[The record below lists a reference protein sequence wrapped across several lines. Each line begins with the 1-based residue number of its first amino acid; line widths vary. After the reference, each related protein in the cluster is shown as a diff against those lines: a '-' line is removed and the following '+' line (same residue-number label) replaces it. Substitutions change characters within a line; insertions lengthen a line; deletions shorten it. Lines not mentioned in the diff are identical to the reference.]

1 MGQKINPISFRTGI
15 YLDWESRWYAGKK
28 DFARLLKEDRQ
39 IRTFVR
45 KEFHG
50 AGIPKIEIERKADA
64 LRVIVHT
71 AKPGVLIG
79 RKGVKAEDLK
89 KQIEDVTGRRVSLDI
104 MEIAKPE
111 LDATL
116 VAQGVSEQL
125 VKRAAYRRTLKR
137 AIMQTM
143 ERGALG
149 VKIVIAGRLGGSEIA
164 RVEKQS
170 QGSIPLSTLKA
181 DISYGTAT
189 AHTTYGAIGVKCWV
203 YRGTLASAL
212 PKLASEGTA

>member
-1 MGQKINPISFRTGI
+1 VGQKINPVSFRTGI
-15 YLDWESRWYAGKK
+15 YLDWESRWYAGRK
-28 DFARLLKEDRQ
+28 DFARLLKEDRA
-39 IRTFVR
+39 IRDFVR
-45 KEFHG
+45 KEFYG
-50 AGIPKIEIERKADA
+50 AGIPRIEIERKSDA

-89 KQIEDVTGRRVSLDI
+89 KQIEQVTGRRVGLDI
-104 MEIAKPE
+104 LEIAKPE

-116 VAQGVSEQL
+116 VAQGVAEQL

-137 AIMQTM
+137 AITQTM

-149 VKIVIAGRLGGSEIA
+149 VKIVISGRLGGSEIA
-164 RVEKQS
+164 RVEKQW

-181 DISYGTAT
+181 DVSYGTAT
-189 AHTTYGAIGVKCWV
+189 AKTTYGAIGVKCWV
-203 YRGTLASAL
+203 YRGTLAAAQ
-212 PKLASEGTA
+212 PKVAVQEGV

>member
-1 MGQKINPISFRTGI
+1 VGQKINPVSFRTGI
-15 YLDWESRWYAGKK
+15 YLDWESRWYANKK
-28 DFARLLKEDRQ
+28 DFARLLKEDRL
-39 IRTFVR
+39 IRSFVR
-45 KEFHG
+45 KEFAG

-89 KQIEDVTGRRVSLDI
+89 KQIEQVTGRRVGLDI
-104 MEIAKPE
+104 LEVAKPE

-116 VAQGVSEQL
+116 VAQGVAEQL

-137 AIMQTM
+137 AIGQTL

-149 VKIVIAGRLGGSEIA
+149 VKIVIAGRLGGAEIA

-189 AHTTYGAIGVKCWV
+189 AHTTYGSIGVKCWV
-203 YRGTLASAL
+203 YRGTLASAQPRL
-212 PKLASEGTA
+212 VAEEAV

>member
-1 MGQKINPISFRTGI
+1 MGQKIHPVGFRTGI

-39 IRTFVR
+39 IRDFVR
-45 KEFHG
+45 KEFAG
-50 AGIPKIEIERKADA
+50 AGIPKVEIERKADA
-64 LRVIVHT
+64 VSVIVHT

-89 KQIEDVTGRRVSLDI
+89 NQIEKVTGRSVSLDI
-104 MEIAKPE
+104 RDVSKPE

-116 VAQGVSEQL
+116 VAQGVAEQL

-137 AIMQTM
+137 AIQQT
-143 ERGALG
+143 RDADLH
-149 VKIVIAGRLGGSEIA
+149 AQ

-170 QGSIPLSTLKA
+170 EGSIPLSTLKA

-189 AHTTYGAIGVKCWV
+189 AFTTYGAIGVKCWV
-203 YRGTLASAL
+203 YRGMLQPTQSDAVQG
-212 PKLASEGTA
+212 EVV

>member
-1 MGQKINPISFRTGI
+1 MGQKINPVSFRTGV
-15 YLDWESRWYAGKK
+15 YLDWESRWYATRK
-28 DFARLLKEDRQ
+28 DFARLLREDRA
-39 IRTFVR
+39 IRDFVR
-45 KEFHG
+45 KEFYG
-50 AGIPKIEIERKADA
+50 AGIPRIEIERKADA

-89 KQIEDVTGRRVSLDI
+89 KQIEDVTKRRVGLDI
-104 MEIAKPE
+104 IEIAKPE

-116 VAQGVSEQL
+116 VAQGVAEQL

-137 AIMQTM
+137 AITQTM

-149 VKIVIAGRLGGSEIA
+149 VKIVISGRLGGAEIA
-164 RVEKQS
+164 RIEKQS

-189 AHTTYGAIGVKCWV
+189 AQTTYGSIGVKTWV
-203 YRGTLASAL
+203 YRGTLASAQ
-212 PKLASEGTA
+212 PKVAVEEGV

>member
-15 YLDWESRWYAGKK
+15 YLDWESRWYATSK
-28 DFARLLKEDRQ
+28 DFARLLREDRA
-39 IRTFVR
+39 IRDFVR
-45 KEFHG
+45 KEFYG
-50 AGIPKIEIERKADA
+50 AGIPRIEIERKADA

-89 KQIEDVTGRRVSLDI
+89 KQLEDVTKRRVGLDI
-104 MEIAKPE
+104 VEIAKPE

-116 VAQGVSEQL
+116 VAQGVAEQL

-137 AIMQTM
+137 AIGQTM

-149 VKIVIAGRLGGSEIA
+149 VKIVISGRLGGSEIA
-164 RVEKQS
+164 RIEKQS
-170 QGSIPLSTLKA
+170 QGSIPLSTLRA

-189 AHTTYGAIGVKCWV
+189 AQTTYGAIGVKVWV

-212 PKLASEGTA
+212 PKTTVEEGV

>member
-1 MGQKINPISFRTGI
+1 VGQKINPISFRTGI
-15 YLDWESRWYAGKK
+15 YLDWNSRWYATKK
-28 DFARLLKEDRQ
+28 DFARLLKEDRL
-39 IRTFVR
+39 IRDFVK
-45 KEFHG
+45 KEFYG
-50 AGIPKIEIERKADA
+50 AGIPMIEIERKADA

-89 KQIEDVTGRRVSLDI
+89 KQIEQVTGRRVGLDI
-104 MEIAKPE
+104 LEISKPE
-111 LDATL
+111 LDGTL
-116 VAQGVSEQL
+116 VAQGVAEQL

-137 AIMQTM
+137 AITQTM

-149 VKIVIAGRLGGSEIA
+149 VKIVISGRLGGNEIA

-170 QGSIPLSTLKA
+170 QGSIPLSTLRA

-203 YRGTLASAL
+203 YRGILASAL
-212 PKLASEGTA
+212 PKALVEEAV

>member
-1 MGQKINPISFRTGI
+1 VGQKINPVSFRTGV
-15 YLDWESRWYAGKK
+15 YLEWDSRWYAGKK
-28 DFARLLKEDRQ
+28 DFARLLKEDRL
-39 IRTFVR
+39 IRDFVR
-45 KEFHG
+45 KEFYG

-89 KQIEDVTGRRVSLDI
+89 KQIEQVTGRRAGLDI
-104 MEIAKPE
+104 LEIAKPE
-111 LDATL
+111 LDGTL
-116 VAQGVSEQL
+116 VAQGVAEQL

-137 AIMQTM
+137 AITQTM

-149 VKIVIAGRLGGSEIA
+149 VKIVISGRLGGNEIA

-189 AHTTYGAIGVKCWV
+189 AQTTYGSIGVKCWV
-203 YRGTLASAL
+203 YRGTLQSAL
-212 PKLASEGTA
+212 PKVAQEAV

>member
-1 MGQKINPISFRTGI
+1 VGQKINPISFRTGI

-89 KQIEDVTGRRVSLDI
+89 KQLEQVTGRRVSLDI

-203 YRGTLASAL
+203 YRGTLASAQ
-212 PKLASEGTA
+212 PKIASEGTA